1 MGFLAIMNA
10 YTMRISLSIAITE
23 MVNKSHGATEEDGGV
38 CPIDESANPDDFTG
52 GEFDWDE
59 ELQGIILSSF
69 YWGYVITHIP
79 GGMLAEKFGG
89 KWTLSLGILSTA
101 FFTLI
106 TPWAVELGGSTALIV
121 IRVMMGLG
129 EGTTFPA
136 LSALMA
142 TWIPAKERSKL
153 GSLVFGGGQVG
164 TILGNLLSG
173 VLLHN
178 IEGWSSVFYFFG
190 GLGVLWFVIFTLLC
204 YSDPESHPFI
214 SEKEK
219 AYLKQEL
226 GTLERDRTLPPTPW
240 RYILTS
246 VPMMALVCAQI
257 GHDWGFFIMVTDL
270 PKYMSDVLRF
280 SIKDNGLYSSLP
292 YLIMWIVSLS
302 TGVLSDWLITSGR
315 ITITF
320 GRKLFTTIASIGP
333 ACFIVGASYAG
344 CEKAVV
350 VMLFTFAMG
359 LMGTFYPGMKV
370 NPLDLSPNYAGTLM
384 AITNGIGAITGII
397 APYVVGVMTPN
408 HTLEEWRIVFWISF
422 AIFNVTNLAYIIW
435 ASGEVQPW
443 NTPHLMNKS
452 AEAVMTGDRN
462 DTMSGVAIAD
472 KDFFDWDEHEQ
483 GIILSAF
490 YWGYTLSHFVI
501 AFIADRYSKHLLGL
515 SVLITAVLTILTP
528 LAIDVGGK
536 WLLIMVRVVEGI
548 GEGATFPVLS
558 ALIAH
563 WIPASQRGFYG
574 SFVFSG
580 CQIGALV
587 GGIGTG
593 YFIEAHNTWRT
604 TFYIWGALAIIWYVF
619 WLFIGFESPET
630 HPYISEQ
637 ERAELVDQLAESR
650 KSVHSYPIPW
660 NSILRSCPLWGLIA
674 GQIGHDWGTYLII
687 TDLPKYMKSILHVSV
702 SDNGIVTYTPFFSM
716 WLFSIF
722 GGWLCDVQIRKDCMS
737 RTNAR
742 KLWTTIGSIL
752 PACFMMAASYTGQ
765 DKVMVVTY
773 FALCVTFLGGFYPG
787 VKVNTNDLS
796 PNFAGVLMGMV
807 NGIGA
812 ITE

>member
-1 MGFLAIMNA
+1 MYSSSWQQRVSRFFIIPQRVILAIMGFLAIMNA

-292 YLIMWIVSLS
+292 YLVMWIVSLS

-452 AEAVMTGDRN
+452 VEAGE
-462 DTMSGVAIAD
+462 S
-472 KDFFDWDEHEQ
+472 
-483 GIILSAF
+483 
-490 YWGYTLSHFVI
+490 
-501 AFIADRYSKHLLGL
+501 
-515 SVLITAVLTILTP
+515 
-528 LAIDVGGK
+528 IDV
-536 WLLIMVRVVEGI
+536 
-548 GEGATFPVLS
+548 
-558 ALIAH
+558 
-563 WIPASQRGFYG
+563 PAN
-574 SFVFSG
+574 
-580 CQIGALV
+580 AK
-587 GGIGTG
+587 
-593 YFIEAHNTWRT
+593 
-604 TFYIWGALAIIWYVF
+604 
-619 WLFIGFESPET
+619 
-630 HPYISEQ
+630 
-637 ERAELVDQLAESR
+637 
-650 KSVHSYPIPW
+650 KSVQS
-660 NSILRSCPLWGLIA
+660 LE
-674 GQIGHDWGTYLII
+674 
-687 TDLPKYMKSILHVSV
+687 
-702 SDNGIVTYTPFFSM
+702 
-716 WLFSIF
+716 
-722 GGWLCDVQIRKDCMS
+722 
-737 RTNAR
+737 
-742 KLWTTIGSIL
+742 
-752 PACFMMAASYTGQ
+752 
-765 DKVMVVTY
+765 
-773 FALCVTFLGGFYPG
+773 
-787 VKVNTNDLS
+787 
-796 PNFAGVLMGMV
+796 
-807 NGIGA
+807 A
-812 ITE
+812 IKQ